1 MDFMADFAVPFPI
14 IVIAELLGVPAEDRR
29 EFRAWSNALVRGID
43 AFGQNPE
50 VVRQGQ
56 EADQA
61 LANYFD
67 ELIAQRRAKL
77 RNDLI
82 SALIAAHDGND
93 RLSEE
98 ELIGM
103 CQLLLIASH
112 ETTVNLLGNGLYL
125 LLRHREQWELLLRR
139 PELLESAIEE
149 MLRYES
155 PVQRGTARFAV
166 APPLEIAGQT
176 VPAGQ
181 QVSAVIAAAN
191 RAPAHFAEPDRFDI
205 IRQPNHHLAFGRGVH
220 FCLGAPLARA
230 EARIAFGQL
239 LAGFPTLELVNGR
252 ASVGWQHLPARA
264 ESAARA
270 LVNR

>member
-166 APPLEIAGQT
+166 APPGDRRSDRPGWPASQRGHRRGQPRPCPLRRAGPLRHHP
-176 VPAGQ
+176 PA
-181 QVSAVIAAAN
+181 
-191 RAPAHFAEPDRFDI
+191 
-205 IRQPNHHLAFGRGVH
+205 QPPPCLRSGR
-220 FCLGAPLARA
+220 PL
-230 EARIAFGQL
+230 L
-239 LAGFPTLELVNGR
+239 SGR
-252 ASVGWQHLPARA
+252 AAGPCRGPHCLRPVAGRLSDPGVGQRTCLSGVATPSCAG
-264 ESAARA
+264 
-270 LVNR
+270 

>member
-166 APPLEIAGQT
+166 APPWRSPVRPSRLASK
-176 VPAGQ
+176 
-181 QVSAVIAAAN
+181 SA
-191 RAPAHFAEPDRFDI
+191 RSSPRPT
-205 IRQPNHHLAFGRGVH
+205 
-220 FCLGAPLARA
+220 APL
-230 EARIAFGQL
+230 
-239 LAGFPTLELVNGR
+239 PTSPSRTASTSSASPTTTLP
-252 ASVGWQHLPARA
+252 SVGASTSVWARRWPVPRPALP
-264 ESAARA
+264 SASCWPAFRPWSWSTDVPQWGGNTFLRGLRA
-270 LVNR
+270 LPVHW